1 MDVNGKLE
9 MVIIKQHDGHLIMAD
24 KLGHSEPS
32 SPRSNQISVA
42 KKSTRRSTSLDSSP
56 KDQKHH
62 NLAVSHE
69 SSLQNLSEEAFRK
82 LVDEY
87 ILQKMEKINRR

>member
-9 MVIIKQHDGHLIMAD
+9 MIISKQHDGQIMAD

-32 SPRSNQISVA
+32 SPRSNEISVA

-62 NLAVSHE
+62 NLAVGHE
-69 SSLQNLSEEAFRK
+69 SALQNLSKEAFRK
-82 LVDEY
+82 VVDDY
-87 ILQKMEKINRR
+87 ISMKMEKINCR